1 MSLRIF
7 LISLPLF
14 AGLAGCR
21 GREATPTEGA
31 PATVASAAPPSV
43 LAPATLPPMSADPAA
58 ANTACA
64 DCHPDEAASYAS
76 TGMGRSLSPVA
87 GAAAIEDY
95 TKAEITHMG
104 SGFSY
109 KAVRD
114 ADGRMWQE
122 ERLVGD
128 AHWVRRIEAKYI
140 IGSGN
145 HTRSYL
151 GEVDGQLV
159 QLPLTWYSTRKLWDL
174 SPGYEQANQPRF
186 GRLVEAE
193 CLFCHNGLT
202 PLKAN
207 TVAAY
212 PPLAHGI
219 GCDRCHGDGA
229 VHVAERQA
237 GKGPAAGQQDPSI
250 FNPGRETPDRQ
261 LQVCQQCH
269 LQADASVVHA
279 GHRWDRYD
287 PRLPL
292 DRYLS
297 VFRRTGQDGAAFTIA
312 SHGRRLALSTCA
324 QQSADKLGCTT
335 CHNPHANP
343 TPESHRAACLGCHSE
358 GAKAKCPD
366 PAAAEGTCHRCHMAA
381 GETADVPHVNFTDH
395 FIRRRPGSDG
405 RAEAD
410 VKTTALE
417 DMVLGAAPLDGL
429 DARLRMGL
437 AHTFLWERQHLAEH
451 LPEAIS
457 VLQAVLKE
465 APPQMAGL
473 ATGYAALG
481 RALARQEKHTEAVA
495 AFEEARKRDIDD
507 PRFPEDLSTSLMA
520 LGRIDEARAVLQ
532 AAITRHPTPDRWM
545 RLGIL
550 HLRAGVAPAAQ
561 AALEAAA
568 GLTTAD
574 PAADTELAALAL
586 RAGDRATART
596 RLEAALARD
605 FSYVP
610 ALLRMGLLEIQD
622 GRFQEAL
629 RPLDRL
635 LAREPKAGPAWLLRA
650 QAKEKLGDVDGA
662 LADYGQVIEV
672 APEHAEPIIAAA
684 ELCLKHGRKQEAMAL
699 LTLGAGRFPKHPKVL
714 ELLGGLEF

>member
-1 MSLRIF
+1 
-7 LISLPLF
+7 
-14 AGLAGCR
+14 
-21 GREATPTEGA
+21 
-31 PATVASAAPPSV
+31 
-43 LAPATLPPMSADPAA
+43 
-58 ANTACA
+58 
-64 DCHPDEAASYAS
+64 
-76 TGMGRSLSPVA
+76 MGRSLYTPQSRP
-87 GAAAIEDY
+87 AIEDFS
-95 TKAEITHMG
+95 KAD
-104 SGFSY
+104 
-109 KAVRD
+109 D
-114 ADGRMWQE
+114 AQWARASPTRPCATPMAACGRRSDGGRRQ
-122 ERLVGD
+122 
-128 AHWVRRIEAKYI
+128 HWVRRIEAKYI

-202 PLKAN
+202 PLKPN

-229 VHVAERQA
+229 VHVAQRQA

-395 FIRRRPGSDG
+395 FIRKRPDQGAGQASGAGSISSTPWPASVIRPRDTP
-405 RAEAD
+405 AQ
-410 VKTTALE
+410 AL
-417 DMVLGAAPLDGL
+417 L
-429 DARLRMGL
+429 RLGL
-437 AHTFLWERQHLAEH
+437 AHAQLWRFEGQERHR
-451 LPEAIS
+451 PEARARLTTP
-457 VLQAVLKE
+457 LQAVPHSTE
-465 APPQMAGL
+465 GWFW
-473 ATGYAALG
+473 
-481 RALARQEKHTEAVA
+481 LARIATADGDLVA
-495 AFEEARKRDIDD
+495 AQNAW
-507 PRFPEDLSTSLMA
+507 A
-520 LGRIDEARAVLQ
+520 
-532 AAITRHPTPDRWM
+532 
-545 RLGIL
+545 
-550 HLRAGVAPAAQ
+550 
-561 AALEAAA
+561 
-568 GLTTAD
+568 
-574 PAADTELAALAL
+574 
-586 RAGDRATART
+586 
-596 RLEAALARD
+596 RLEA
-605 FSYVP
+605 
-610 ALLRMGLLEIQD
+610 
-622 GRFQEAL
+622 
-629 RPLDRL
+629 LD
-635 LAREPKAGPAWLLRA
+635 PKASLYRTE
-650 QAKEKLGDVDGA
+650 QAE
-662 LADYGQVIEV
+662 
-672 APEHAEPIIAAA
+672 
-684 ELCLKHGRKQEAMAL
+684 
-699 LTLGAGRFPKHPKVL
+699 VL
-714 ELLGGLEF
+714 EMMV